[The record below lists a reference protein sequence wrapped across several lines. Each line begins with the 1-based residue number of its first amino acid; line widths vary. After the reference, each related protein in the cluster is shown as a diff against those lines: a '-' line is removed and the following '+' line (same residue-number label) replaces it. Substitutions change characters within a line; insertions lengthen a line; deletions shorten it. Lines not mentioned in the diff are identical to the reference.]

1 MSGFSVL
8 VREQKQSPKYNQKG
22 HYSLS
27 RRKKLINNSSI
38 PQREIE
44 IIARCIYPDIVAF
57 FESEEG
63 QRKFA
68 EWKVQCEKENAK
80 AKTGK
85 VAS

>member
-1 MSGFSVL
+1 M
-8 VREQKQSPKYNQKG
+8 
-22 HYSLS
+22 S
-27 RRKKLINNSSI
+27 RRKKLINNSGI

-63 QRKFA
+63 QREFA
-68 EWKVQCEKENAK
+68 EWKAMCEKENTE